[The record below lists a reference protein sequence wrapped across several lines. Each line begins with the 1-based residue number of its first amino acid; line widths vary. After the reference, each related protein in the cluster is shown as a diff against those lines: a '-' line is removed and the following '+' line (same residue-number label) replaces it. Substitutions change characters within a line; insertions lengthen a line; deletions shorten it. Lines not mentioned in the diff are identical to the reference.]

1 MYSMHKFEHKYKNAY
16 VCMYYIHIIT
26 HRAAKVRPVD
36 PEAGRWED
44 RVVAEVGRLKLMQNV
59 FPKRHVSVSMLA
71 IASAHIVQ
79 HTNTVLL
86 KQVLLSRRPG
96 AQLCCKVILISQ
108 V

>member
-1 MYSMHKFEHKYKNAY
+1 
-16 VCMYYIHIIT
+16 MYYIHTIT
-26 HRAAKVRPVD
+26 HRAAEVRPVD
-36 PEAGRWED
+36 PEEGRWED

-79 HTNTVLL
+79 HTNTVML
-86 KQVLLSRRPG
+86 KQVLLLPRPG
-96 AQLCCKVILISQ
+96 AELYCKEIRISQ